1 MFCTQRPIAPPSPHN
16 LFVGKT
22 ILVTGANTGLG
33 FTASRTFLL
42 FGASRLILA
51 VRSLSKGEAARAQLL
66 SDIEIQQQ
74 NPHAIVEVFHL
85 DLEEYGSVIRCADE
99 IRMACGG
106 VEDGELEKR
115 RGLDILVLNAGA
127 SIFHYQ
133 RTKDGHETM
142 MQVNYLSNI
151 LLAVSLLPLL
161 KATAGQKGTPARIT
175 WVGSSRYKDYSLN
188 NIYIQ
193 LLQREMKREERILPH
208 FDSAQNWDKW
218 VRYNDTKFLTALFV
232 REFAKRVSPETIVVN
247 ICCPGMVNTGITNNL
262 PLALRG
268 LMMVIMALR
277 ARSWEEGGWVVVRA
291 AQEVDVESRGHGG
304 FLKDGS
310 VEP

>member
-1 MFCTQRPIAPPSPHN
+1 MFFTQRPIAPPSPHN

-22 ILVTGANTGLG
+22 ILVTKANTGLG

-42 FGASRLILA
+42 LGASRVILA
-51 VRSLSKGEAARAQLL
+51 VRSLSKGETARFQLI

-115 RGLDILVLNAGA
+115 RGLDILVLNARA

-161 KATAGQKGTPARIT
+161 KATAGQKGTPTRIT
-175 WVGSSRYKDYSLN
+175 WLGSSRYKDYSLN
-188 NIYIQ
+188 SINIQ
-193 LLQREMKREERILPH
+193 LLQREVKREERILPH
-208 FDSAQNWDKW
+208 FDSAQNWDK
-218 VRYNDTKFLTALFV
+218 
-232 REFAKRVSPETIVVN
+232 
-247 ICCPGMVNTGITNNL
+247 
-262 PLALRG
+262 
-268 LMMVIMALR
+268 
-277 ARSWEEGGWVVVRA
+277 
-291 AQEVDVESRGHGG
+291 
-304 FLKDGS
+304 
-310 VEP
+310 